1 MALLNRGS
9 PGQQLMV
16 SPESLRNQKIADDLC
31 AQRRPQ
37 EAVPYL
43 TKAMQDKNNVDVFV
57 SIAFLAPDYENAIE
71 TLDEGK
77 RRGRVYLERK
87 FGSNAFDDNG
97 PLMGEFY
104 SIIETRPYMRVMQAY
119 VRMHVEFKKYA
130 KAVDAVVEM
139 FRLNPN
145 DPMRQHTW
153 LGSLLCQ
160 VERYSDAL
168 YFAQF
173 FMDVGVGRIDKDDLP
188 AGGGTNCLPP
198 RNDLYASEEQETLSE
213 FFEATILYTAA
224 LASFKMWGDTEQARM
239 YLRLA
244 AGLNPKVLV
253 KLLGRVRRPEG
264 LNTAPRTFNS
274 PEDAHDY
281 LWLSQNLWMD
291 DDVWYW
297 ISENPDARKS
307 VLLECGR
314 EGCQNEENRPTEFQR
329 CSGCLQIS
337 YCSRECQKSDWKRHK
352 TDCERLRS
360 FKAIARA
367 VAAGK
372 PLPADSNAPVYVA
385 DSSKHGIYTQEI
397 PKASEGSKKKKK
409 KKKKSATKSG
419 GGDKSGNQNGH
430 DEGEGE
436 ELGDA
441 VARLQ
446 LGI

>member
-1 MALLNRGS
+1 M
-9 PGQQLMV
+9 
-16 SPESLRNQKIADDLC
+16 
-31 AQRRPQ
+31 
-37 EAVPYL
+37 
-43 TKAMQDKNNVDVFV
+43 KAMQDKNNVDVFV
-57 SIAFLAPDYENAIE
+57 SSAFLAPDYQNAIE

-87 FGSNAFDDNG
+87 FGPDALNGNG

-119 VRMHVEFKKYA
+119 VRMNVEFKKYA

-173 FMDVGVGRIDKDDLP
+173 FMDIRVGRIDKGDLP
-188 AGGGTNCLPP
+188 AGGGTNFLPP
-198 RNDLYASEEQETLSE
+198 RNDLYSPEEQEKLSE

-244 AGLNPKVLV
+244 AGQNPKVLV

-274 PEDAHDY
+274 SEDAHDY

-291 DDVWYW
+291 DGVWYW

-307 VLLECGR
+307 VLLDDARGVY
-314 EGCQNEENRPTEFQR
+314 RPPIVAVNAKNQTG
-329 CSGCLQIS
+329 SGIRRVHHFSIRTLLPAWLT
-337 YCSRECQKSDWKRHK
+337 RFL
-352 TDCERLRS
+352 TDCERIRS

-367 VAAGK
+367 VATGK
-372 PLPADSNAPVYVA
+372 PLPADSNTPVYVA
-385 DSSKHGIYTQEI
+385 DSSEHGIYTQEI
-397 PKASEGSKKKKK
+397 PKTNEGSKKKKK
-409 KKKKSATKSG
+409 KKKNKSATKSG
-419 GGDKSGNQNGH
+419 EGDVGQKGDQNGS
-430 DEGEGE
+430 DDGEGE
-436 ELGDA
+436 ELGNA